1 MHELGWLEIIG
12 EYEGRELGMHED
24 SMDRK
29 EDEGVLVGFM
39 YVSLDG
45 TKE

>member
-12 EYEGRELGMHED
+12 EYEGRELGTLEV
-24 SMDRK
+24 SIDRK
-29 EDEGVLVGFM
+29 EDGGVLVGFI

-45 TKE
+45 TEE